1 MLPALSPLSLR
12 LVTRW
17 ETLEATYKT
26 SDLYYAAYLKVAGVN
41 FIDVEREGARTV
53 FVFTDQGP
61 SIMREFRRQ
70 YFSDEAKV
78 PAQTYAQALRSF
90 KGLVYAG

>member
-1 MLPALSPLSLR
+1 MN
-12 LVTRW
+12 
-17 ETLEATYKT
+17 ETYRT
-26 SDLYYAAYLKVAGVN
+26 SDLYYAAFLKVAGVN
-41 FIDVEREGARTV
+41 FIDVERDGQRTV
-53 FVFTDQGP
+53 FVFTDQG
-61 SIMREFRRQ
+61 SSVMREFRRQ